1 MESFTDMSSDEKVRK
16 APPRWLSETRKTMT
30 LIEALML
37 GQLLGAS
44 FGFRSE
50 RYPWYAAVVVLWVV
64 LVRLGLS
71 YWRWARWPVGVMS
84 AVVWGA
90 LGFAGT
96 DGLLSCPHGA
106 PLVAAAAGTLGACL
120 RISDWR
126 GTSKS

>member
-1 MESFTDMSSDEKVRK
+1 MNSLTHMTSTAQGPK
-16 APPRWLSETRKTMT
+16 ATPRWLSEMRKTMT

-44 FGFRSE
+44 FGFGSE
-50 RYPWYAAVVVLWVV
+50 RYPWYAAAVVLWVV

-71 YWRWARWPVGVMS
+71 YWRWAAWPVGVMS

-90 LGFAGT
+90 LGFVVT
-96 DGLLSCPHGA
+96 DDLLSCPRLA
-106 PLVAAAAGTLGACL
+106 PLLAAAVGTLAACL

-126 GTSKS
+126 RTSTR